1 MQTKKIIMTCL
12 VLTLVSGSSLLQAA
26 ETTPQE
32 QAQEI
37 LRSNDLDKD
46 GKLSMNEV
54 DLSFKLRRFK
64 KVDLNADRF
73 LDEAELTQS
82 YQNSALAKR
91 QQPPQSD
98 NPLTDLFKK
107 ATNLKDS
114 DQRYTVEQ
122 GDSLYSISK
131 KYNVQIE
138 DLKKINQIQDETLV
152 PIGKVLIIPQ
162 NSP

>member
-64 KVDLNADRF
+64 
-73 LDEAELTQS
+73 
-82 YQNSALAKR
+82 
-91 QQPPQSD
+91 
-98 NPLTDLFKK
+98 
-107 ATNLKDS
+107 
-114 DQRYTVEQ
+114 
-122 GDSLYSISK
+122 
-131 KYNVQIE
+131 
-138 DLKKINQIQDETLV
+138 
-152 PIGKVLIIPQ
+152 
-162 NSP
+162 